1 MIKNFVVV
9 FSDAFFGQKS
19 SNSVHEIGR
28 LQKRQTNIAVG
39 TKLRETEKPQN
50 LINISRQ
57 G

>member
-1 MIKNFVVV
+1 MIKKFVVV